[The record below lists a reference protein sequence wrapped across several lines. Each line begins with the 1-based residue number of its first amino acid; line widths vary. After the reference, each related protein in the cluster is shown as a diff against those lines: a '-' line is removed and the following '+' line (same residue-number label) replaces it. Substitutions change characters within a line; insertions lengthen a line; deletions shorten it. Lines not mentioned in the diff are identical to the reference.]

1 MRRVVTFDRVAA
13 AGYLNGELIVHRYRL
28 IRLVFV
34 VSLIAIGASA
44 QAQTPS
50 KKRPTVRPAHSLV
63 IPGDSSRAA
72 SAGVSARIR
81 SLLDTATTTLDR
93 LEVHQTSLAPGGSPH
108 PPHRHIHDEMML
120 VERGTLEVT
129 QEGVVRHAGPGSLI
143 FQSSNELH
151 GLKNVGADSAV
162 YWVIAIYPRD
172 LADSSRRRR

>member
-1 MRRVVTFDRVAA
+1 MRRIVTFNRVSAEYA
-13 AGYLNGELIVHRYRL
+13 ELTVHRYRF
-28 IRLVFV
+28 ITLVFV
-34 VSLIAIGASA
+34 VSLIAIEAGA
-44 QAQTPS
+44 QAPAS
-50 KKRPTVRPAHSLV
+50 EKRPSVRPVHSLV
-63 IPGDSSRAA
+63 IPGDSSRTTSA
-72 SAGVSARIR
+72 SVSARVR

-129 QEGVVRHAGPGSLI
+129 QEGVVRHAGPGALI

-151 GLKNVGADSAV
+151 GLKNVGADTAV